1 MSATIKIELSLDNL
15 IEAISSLDFAEKC
28 QLKEIIDQQI
38 FAIEEDFYEDSPET
52 IAELELVN
60 KEYEQKEYLTL
71 DDFWVKNSREL
82 IVNYQIII
90 SKIVQK
96 QIEILPDNIK
106 KRVIDKLKNLSQNP
120 RPENSIKL
128 KGYDQEYRVR
138 IGDY

>member
-128 KGYDQEYRVR
+128 KGIVNNSFRNCSF
-138 IGDY
+138 

>member
-1 MSATIKIELSLDNL
+1 
-15 IEAISSLDFAEKC
+15 
-28 QLKEIIDQQI
+28 
-38 FAIEEDFYEDSPET
+38 
-52 IAELELVN
+52 
-60 KEYEQKEYLTL
+60 
-71 DDFWVKNSREL
+71 
-82 IVNYQIII
+82 VNYQIII